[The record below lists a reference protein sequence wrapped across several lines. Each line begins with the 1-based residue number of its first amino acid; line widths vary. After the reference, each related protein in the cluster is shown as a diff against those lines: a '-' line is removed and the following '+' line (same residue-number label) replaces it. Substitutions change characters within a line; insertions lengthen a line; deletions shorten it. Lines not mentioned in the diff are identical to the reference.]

1 MSAITRSSYLNN
13 EKYSELKGMKPERK
27 PTNLQ
32 DLRNK
37 EQNGLKSMD
46 HNRQLNAQK
55 KNVLC

>member
-1 MSAITRSSYLNN
+1 
-13 EKYSELKGMKPERK
+13 MKPERK

-55 KNVLC
+55 KTCYANEVINYINDCIY